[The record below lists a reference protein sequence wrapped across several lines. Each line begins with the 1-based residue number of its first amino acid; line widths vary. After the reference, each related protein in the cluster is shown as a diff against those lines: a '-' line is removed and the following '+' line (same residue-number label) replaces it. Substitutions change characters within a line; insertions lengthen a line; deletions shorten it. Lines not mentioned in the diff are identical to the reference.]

1 MVYKRFSFQ
10 IILRVIS
17 LTLSICLL
25 AWLLTGTQ
33 LIITTLMLALIITGQ
48 IISMISY
55 VRKSNQQMA
64 RFLLALEH
72 NDFTHRP
79 SFKNAGIS
87 WKELYDACDLIMR
100 KMEQLRAAK
109 EEKHLFLQIITEQ
122 AGVGLLCFNEKGEI
136 SLYNTEAQRI
146 IGMPYLHNISG
157 LDKISEGLAT
167 QLSTIQASERT
178 LVKIIRESSL
188 LQLAVK
194 ASRIKTAD
202 GESTLL
208 CFQHI
213 GEELEEQ
220 EITAWQKL
228 ISVLTH
234 EVMNTITPVISLA
247 GTARLI
253 LKGID
258 RRQPINEEQW
268 IDLADALETIE
279 QRSKGM
285 LGFVSAYR
293 KMNKVRVPELQE
305 INLKESF
312 RNMEQL
318 NRNKLR
324 DKSITFSTE
333 VYPESLKIFAD
344 PDLLDQVLINLIG
357 NAVDAVE
364 GISDARIQLIARQ
377 DSAMTTLIS
386 VADNGIGIP
395 EAIADK
401 IFVPFFSTKAQGS
414 GIGLSLSKQI
424 MMAHGGDINAGRQN
438 AMTYFTLRFRNI

>member
-1 MVYKRFSFQ
+1 
-10 IILRVIS
+10 
-17 LTLSICLL
+17 
-25 AWLLTGTQ
+25 
-33 LIITTLMLALIITGQ
+33 MLALIIIAQ
-48 IISMISY
+48 IAAMISY
-55 VRKSNQQMA
+55 VRKNNQQMA

-87 WKELYDACDLIMR
+87 WKELYDACDLIMQ

-122 AGVGLLCFNEKGEI
+122 ASVGLLCYDEKGEI

-146 IGMPYLHNISG
+146 IGLPYLHNISG
-157 LDKISEGLAT
+157 LEKISSGLSK
-167 QLSTIQASERT
+167 QLNSLVPSERN
-178 LVKIIRESSL
+178 LIKIIRDSSL
-188 LQLAVK
+188 LQLVVR
-194 ASRIKTAD
+194 ASKIKTAQ

-213 GEELEEQ
+213 GAELEEQ
-220 EITAWQKL
+220 EVAAWQKL

-247 GTARLI
+247 GTARHI
-253 LKGID
+253 LSNLETNRETKN
-258 RRQPINEEQW
+258 NESW
-268 IDLADALETIE
+268 KDLADALETIE

-305 INLKESF
+305 VILKDCF

-318 NRNKLR
+318 NRNKLHE
-324 DKSITFSTE
+324 KGISFGIE
-333 VYPESLKIFAD
+333 LYPESLRVFAD
-344 PDLLDQVLINLIG
+344 PDLLDQVLLNLIS
-357 NAVDAVE
+357 NAADALE
-364 GISDARIQLIARQ
+364 GISNASIRLSARQ
-377 DSAMTTLIS
+377 DSAMGILIS
-386 VADNGIGIP
+386 VSDNGTGIS
-395 EAIADK
+395 EEIADK
-401 IFVPFFSTKAQGS
+401 IFVPFFSTKTHGT

-424 MMAHGGDINAGRQN
+424 MMAHGGDIS
-438 AMTYFTLRFRNI
+438 TYRTQGQTFFTLHFRGI